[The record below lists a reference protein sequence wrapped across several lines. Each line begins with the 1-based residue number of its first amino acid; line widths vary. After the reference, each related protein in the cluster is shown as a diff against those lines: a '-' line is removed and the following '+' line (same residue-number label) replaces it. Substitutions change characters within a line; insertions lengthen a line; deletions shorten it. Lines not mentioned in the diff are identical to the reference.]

1 MLLRKYIMLA
11 TCTFILGLSACG
23 TQDVNDAAESEKE
36 QENITESEMETE
48 ADVTELPSEKGDGES
63 FPNAE
68 RVVYDQTFDVNLEGW
83 GDVTFVTYKPENEGE
98 DAEYKLFQNGEE
110 VYAFESWKGENYTET
125 KAVAFQDYNGDGY
138 KDVIIISQYLD
149 TYEQTPE
156 YYDVAQVF
164 IQNPEEQ
171 TFLRDSMLDEALS
184 KNQRTDS
191 IASVMDYKNEYIAWL
206 AWFEHNGVSY
216 AESKLIADA
225 SDIWLNSM
233 DYANEVEQYAVTDLD
248 KNGRA
253 EIIVSNM
260 GGTGYYTYTRVFE
273 VNENHD
279 GLEEVTTDFV
289 EGDSQPDMISID
301 EPVAVYIDN
310 DFVHHYIVEDYVKAT
325 SAEYY
330 NVIYDVT
337 LQEGHL
343 SHRVL
348 ARRSEIYG
356 ADGSSKVVYEDGNGQ
371 EITEEAYQT
380 IAETVF
386 ADRNRVEQHIWG
398 WQDLKELKDIS
409 NEELRKKLDESFL
422 KREVI
427 Q

>member
-1 MLLRKYIMLA
+1 MAFRKYITLA
-11 TCTFILGLSACG
+11 ACTFMLGLSACG
-23 TQDVNDAAESEKE
+23 TQDASDVTESEKE
-36 QENITESEMETE
+36 QENLTESEVETE
-48 ADVTELPSEKGDGES
+48 TNVTELPSEKEDSES
-63 FPNAE
+63 FPNAD
-68 RVVYDQTFDVNLEGW
+68 RVVYDQTFEVNLEGW
-83 GDVTFVTYKPENEGE
+83 GDVTFVTYKPENEGG
-98 DAEYKLFQNGEE
+98 DAEYKLFQDGEE
-110 VYAFESWKGENYTET
+110 VYTFESWKGENYTTT

-171 TFLRDSMLDEALS
+171 TFLRDKMLGEALS

-191 IASVMDYKNEYIAWL
+191 IASVMGYRNEYVAWL

-233 DYANEVEQYAVTDLD
+233 DYTNEVEQYAVTDLD

-260 GGTGYYTYTRVFE
+260 GGSGYYTYTRIFE

-279 GLEEVTTDFV
+279 GLEEVTTDFI
-289 EGDSQPDMISID
+289 EGDSQPDMITFEESV
-301 EPVAVYIDN
+301 PVYIDK
-310 DFVHHYIVEDYVKAT
+310 DFVHHYIVEDYLKAT
-325 SAEYY
+325 AAEYY
-330 NVIYDVT
+330 YVIYDVT
-337 LQEGHL
+337 LQDGHL

-348 ARRSEIYG
+348 ARKNEIYS
-356 ADGSSKVVYEDGNGQ
+356 ADGSKKVTYTDAAGQ
-371 EITEEAYQT
+371 EITEEVYQN

-398 WQDLKELKDIS
+398 WQDLKELKDLS
-409 NEELRKKLDESFL
+409 NEEMRKKLDESFL
-422 KREVI
+422 KRKI
-427 Q
+427 W